1 MVFNVLG
8 TALVCTSDGSNNN
21 NNDNDKINDNGTLS
35 KAPISQGG
43 GVWVGVGRGFVGLK
57 NSHNNTLTTEQLG
70 HATSKIACINTA
82 VRGRVE
88 SYLLSLFLSLSSPP
102 LSLYIYIWA

>member
-35 KAPISQGG
+35 KAPISQLET
-43 GVWVGVGRGFVGLK
+43 VAVVGNGSVKTV
-57 NSHNNTLTTEQLG
+57 
-70 HATSKIACINTA
+70 
-82 VRGRVE
+82 
-88 SYLLSLFLSLSSPP
+88 
-102 LSLYIYIWA
+102 SLYGTEAP